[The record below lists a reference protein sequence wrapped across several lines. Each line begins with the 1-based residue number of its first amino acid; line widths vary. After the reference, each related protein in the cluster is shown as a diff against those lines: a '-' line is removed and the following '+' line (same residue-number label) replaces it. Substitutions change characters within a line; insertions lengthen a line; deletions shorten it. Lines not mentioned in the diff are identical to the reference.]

1 MSLEHFFVLDTNVIV
16 SAILMKMGKARQ
28 ALDKAQSGGTILMS
42 SLALS
47 ELEEVLA
54 RPKFDKYVSAVERK
68 LILAGFVNTVQFVEV
83 VEKIQICRDPKDDK
97 YLELATGGKATCI
110 VTGDADLLVLSP
122 FRAIPIWTVR
132 EFSELEAD
140 FISR

>member
-122 FRAIPIWTVR
+122 FRAIPLWTVR